1 MIIVNDLMYSL
12 NSKSII
18 VSYAIKPTTGKC
30 LNNFKAAVARTVSVQ
45 LAVEKNKYLA
55 RKSRNIQ
62 SFFALRY

>member
-30 LNNFKAAVARTVSVQ
+30 LNNFKAAESRTVPVQ
-45 LAVEKNKYLA
+45 LTVKEIKYLA

-62 SFFALRY
+62 SFFARRY